1 MIHTE
6 HHCHILPGIDDGAD
20 SVETSLAMAELMK
33 EQGVGR
39 IVATPHFYA
48 HREKSVER
56 FLKKREEAFRAL
68 KKSSPA
74 VGDIILG
81 AEVAIEN
88 GLSKLP
94 EIEKLAFQGTDVILL
109 ELPYRA
115 YSHWMSD
122 EIYDISTKFGLK
134 VVIAHIH
141 RYLDYYSKSDYE
153 EILSAKAVFQV
164 NNEAF
169 GSFRERR
176 FVKKLIKSGLPVIF
190 GSDSH
195 NMGSRKPNWDLLAK
209 KADGKLIEESDSFID
224 KHIKKK

>member
-1 MIHTE
+1 MIRTD

-20 SVETSLAMAELMK
+20 SVDTSLAMIELMK
-33 EQGVGR
+33 KQGVER

-48 HREKSVER
+48 HREKSVES
-56 FLKKREEAFRAL
+56 FIQKRDEAFRAV
-68 KKSSPA
+68 KNGSPA
-74 VGDIILG
+74 IRNILLG

-88 GLSKLP
+88 GLSRLP
-94 EIEKLAFQGTDVILL
+94 DIEKLAIEGTDVILL
-109 ELPYRA
+109 ELPYRE

-122 EIYDISTKFGLK
+122 EIYDISCKFGLK

-141 RYLDYYSKSDYE
+141 RYLDYYSKSDYD

-176 FVKKLIKSGLPVIF
+176 FVKKLIKSGLPLIF
-190 GSDSH
+190 GSDAH
-195 NMGSRKPNWDLLAK
+195 NMKSRCPNWDLLWK
-209 KADGKLIEESDSFID
+209 KADTVFIDESDSFID
-224 KHIKKK
+224 KHIKK